1 MDSPISLQLSSS
13 DEESGA
19 MEEAKRLHKQ
29 MMGYI
34 RGEGVGPNLAAELAQ
49 MLRDSAAELEAMV
62 APSGSIASSAATTL
76 EGGLDE
82 VDTKIQQLRAAL
94 GPLGGAEL
102 ALSPPGPSPP
112 ASSPALLLGA
122 RVVEEGVTPH
132 TRRPVLRSLSSMG
145 MGSGHFLDLRA
156 TTSKPALH
164 DISDMDPAL
173 YSGRLS
179 PGDDQ
184 TPTPRM
190 IRRQNVEIQLGGT
203 LQAGAP
209 PAASP
214 STPAAQ
220 LELQLEEGTDERIEE
235 LEEENAE
242 LRARLDAAQ
251 SRESTPDGSARLSL
265 APASDRSSV
274 TLTPRRMS
282 PRPPPVAVADAAGS
296 ITPHRRGSTV
306 GLMDVKREAKPKGK
320 KRRQRRMSLMST
332 LSSQSSQK
340 VAKVEEMVSLL
351 TSISSARDA
360 SQLVSILLHGVITLG
375 EPDCSSS
382 HLWISALD
390 TTFSA
395 NDGGEMEEQTG
406 LYSRFMRKLV
416 DEPEKIKLNVGH
428 ASFNVLSATTS
439 KDVPESPRETDD
451 FALSVLAIA
460 IFDSN
465 K

>member
-19 MEEAKRLHKQ
+19 MEEAKRMHKS
-29 MMGYI
+29 MMGLV

-49 MLRDSAAELEAMV
+49 MLRDSAAELEAMA
-62 APSGSIASSAATTL
+62 APPGSSASSAATL

-82 VDTKIQQLRAAL
+82 IDTKIEQLQAAL
-94 GPLGGAEL
+94 VPLGGAEL
-102 ALSPPGPSPP
+102 AISPPGPSPP
-112 ASSPALLLGA
+112 ASSPALLGA

-156 TTSKPALH
+156 TTSKPALTH
-164 DISDMDPAL
+164 DISDMDPSL

-190 IRRQNVEIQLGGT
+190 IRRQNVEIQLGGA

-251 SRESTPDGSARLSL
+251 SRESTPDGSSRLS
-265 APASDRSSV
+265 PSDRSSV

-282 PRPPPVAVADAAGS
+282 PRPPPVADAAGS

-406 LYSRFMRKLV
+406 LYSRFMHKLV

-439 KDVPESPRETDD
+439 KDVPESPRETDE